1 MIHYD
6 EDNIQFFEKKYSI
19 EEIVQ
24 LYKANRLLFV
34 RPRTYGYSQIYYD
47 NNTTQLIKAI
57 DMGMPFPPVYASE
70 QQNGDMVTLE
80 IDDKLYRFE
89 TEQNEE
95 NSQILRDDEVVII
108 IQTIDNH
115 DFFDIRKLE
124 DE

>member
-1 MIHYD
+1 MKKNYGKI
-6 EDNIQFFEKKYSI
+6 EKVYVPT
-19 EEIVQ
+19 E
-24 LYKANRLLFV
+24 
-34 RPRTYGYSQIYYD
+34 
-47 NNTTQLIKAI
+47 NNQDVMFSNKIGFIIK
-57 DMGMPFPPVYASE
+57 
-70 QQNGDMVTLE
+70 

>member
-1 MIHYD
+1 MFSNKIGF
-6 EDNIQFFEKKYSI
+6 I
-19 EEIVQ
+19 
-24 LYKANRLLFV
+24 
-34 RPRTYGYSQIYYD
+34 
-47 NNTTQLIKAI
+47 IK
-57 DMGMPFPPVYASE
+57 
-70 QQNGDMVTLE
+70 

>member
-1 MIHYD
+1 MLKFYGKI
-6 EDNIQFFEKKYSI
+6 EKVYI
-19 EEIVQ
+19 PTE
-24 LYKANRLLFV
+24 
-34 RPRTYGYSQIYYD
+34 
-47 NNTTQLIKAI
+47 NNQDVMFSNKIGFIIK
-57 DMGMPFPPVYASE
+57 
-70 QQNGDMVTLE
+70 

>member
-1 MIHYD
+1 MKKNYGKI
-6 EDNIQFFEKKYSI
+6 EKVYVPT
-19 EEIVQ
+19 E
-24 LYKANRLLFV
+24 
-34 RPRTYGYSQIYYD
+34 
-47 NNTTQLIKAI
+47 NNQDVMFSNKIGFIIK
-57 DMGMPFPPVYASE
+57 
-70 QQNGDMVTLE
+70 
-80 IDDKLYRFE
+80 IDDKLYKFE

>member
-1 MIHYD
+1 MQKFYGKI
-6 EDNIQFFEKKYSI
+6 EKVYI
-19 EEIVQ
+19 PPE
-24 LYKANRLLFV
+24 
-34 RPRTYGYSQIYYD
+34 
-47 NNTTQLIKAI
+47 NNQDVMFSNKIGFIIK
-57 DMGMPFPPVYASE
+57 
-70 QQNGDMVTLE
+70 

>member
-1 MIHYD
+1 MS
-6 EDNIQFFEKKYSI
+6 NI
-19 EEIVQ
+19 
-24 LYKANRLLFV
+24 
-34 RPRTYGYSQIYYD
+34 
-47 NNTTQLIKAI
+47 IK
-57 DMGMPFPPVYASE
+57 
-70 QQNGDMVTLE
+70 

>member
-1 MIHYD
+1 MQKFYGKIEKVY
-6 EDNIQFFEKKYSI
+6 IQTE
-19 EEIVQ
+19 
-24 LYKANRLLFV
+24 
-34 RPRTYGYSQIYYD
+34 
-47 NNTTQLIKAI
+47 NNQDVMFSNKIGFIIK
-57 DMGMPFPPVYASE
+57 
-70 QQNGDMVTLE
+70 